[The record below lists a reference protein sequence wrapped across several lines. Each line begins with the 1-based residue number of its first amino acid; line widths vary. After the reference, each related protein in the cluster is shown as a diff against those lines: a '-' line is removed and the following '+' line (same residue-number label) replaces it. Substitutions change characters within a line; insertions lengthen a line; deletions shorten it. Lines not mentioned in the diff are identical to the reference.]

1 MNTLDDVREVREA
14 STASLVAVIAIMI
27 ASALGFVLLTAPL
40 AKLMGSGGG
49 ALPAA
54 IHGLMAFLYL
64 FVGTIGLYLGWR
76 LLTGHI
82 RAFADLQ
89 LLAVVAATFSLLAIC
104 FGNWLFAAAGP
115 W

>member
-27 ASALGFVLLTAPL
+27 GSALGFVLLTAPFE
-40 AKLMGSGGG
+40 KLLGAGGG

-64 FVGTIGLYLGWR
+64 FVGTIGPR
-76 LLTGHI
+76 LASPD
-82 RAFADLQ
+82 RAYPG
-89 LLAVVAATFSLLAIC
+89 VR
-104 FGNWLFAAAGP
+104 
-115 W
+115 